1 MSHISKSAPGLCVR
15 VVGECLPFPALRQAR
30 SPRRP
35 RRPRAPAGGQ
45 HVYLYIAVL
54 GQRAALHLDPHRR
67 RAIPSGVLARLHF
80 AA

>member
-30 SPRRP
+30 RP
-35 RRPRAPAGGQ
+35 RRARAATGGQ
-45 HVYLYIAVL
+45 HMHLYITLL
-54 GQRAALHLDPHRR
+54 GQCAPLHLDTHRR
-67 RAIPSGVLARLHF
+67 GAIPFGVLARLHF